1 MLPLTTATPRELA
14 IPFAA
19 YESGE
24 ARELLRAWIVDHG
37 LHVSLQRGFDDPAVW
52 GVLLT
57 DVARHV
63 ARIFETEGVCSQD
76 EALDKIKETLD
87 AEWDGSTDAGTTQA
101 VQ

>member
-1 MLPLTTATPRELA
+1 MSKPAELA

-19 YESGE
+19 HG
-24 ARELLRAWIVDHG
+24 AREASEVLRAWIVDNG

-63 ARIFETEGVCSQD
+63 ARIFETEGICSQD
-76 EALDKIKETLD
+76 EALEKIKATFD
-87 AEWDGSTDAGTTQA
+87 AEWDGPSDPGTTSAIQ
-101 VQ
+101 

>member
-1 MLPLTTATPRELA
+1 MAGGGKPSELA

-19 YESGE
+19 HE
-24 ARELLRAWIVDHG
+24 ADEATEVLRAWIVDHG

-63 ARIFETEGVCSQD
+63 ARVFETEGVCSQD
-76 EALDKIKETLD
+76 HALDMIKATLD
-87 AEWDGSTDAGTTQA
+87 AEWDGATDPGSTQA
-101 VQ
+101 IQ

>member
-1 MLPLTTATPRELA
+1 MAGSSKANQLA

-19 YESGE
+19 HE
-24 ARELLRAWIVDHG
+24 AAEATEVLRAWIVDNG

-63 ARIFETEGVCSQD
+63 ARIYETEGGFTQD
-76 EALDKIKETLD
+76 EALAKIKFTLD
-87 AEWDGSTDAGTTQA
+87 AEWDDGTDVGTTSAIQ
-101 VQ
+101 

>member
-1 MLPLTTATPRELA
+1 MTGKPGELA

-19 YESGE
+19 HEVE
-24 ARELLRAWIVDHG
+24 TATEVLRAWIVDNG

-63 ARIFETEGVCSQD
+63 ARIFETEGGGTQA
-76 EALDKIKETLD
+76 EALAKIKAMLD
-87 AEWDGSTDAGTTQA
+87 AEWDDGTDVGTTSAIQ
-101 VQ
+101 